1 MIFEIIQRAREA
13 SPRKIPLRSQQWH
26 PHGISMPD
34 GRLAREL
41 VRRSPITTR
50 VDIEPSS
57 RGKGEARRAGQ
68 PAGPKNPRAGS
79 QSEIRAVRVLVQGIP
94 NMATNAA
101 PIAATWITI
110 AQAADLMS
118 VSTKTVRRL
127 ISRGQLPA
135 RRIGSRMIR
144 IDAADLDALGRNLT
158 VAHV

>member
-1 MIFEIIQRAREA
+1 
-13 SPRKIPLRSQQWH
+13 
-26 PHGISMPD
+26 
-34 GRLAREL
+34 
-41 VRRSPITTR
+41 
-50 VDIEPSS
+50 
-57 RGKGEARRAGQ
+57 
-68 PAGPKNPRAGS
+68 
-79 QSEIRAVRVLVQGIP
+79 
-94 NMATNAA
+94 MATNAA

-158 VAHV
+158 VAHA